1 MLEFFCPSS
10 FPISQKT
17 QRAASRGSPG
27 AQAQPH
33 TWRIDTSVSS
43 EGAQFT
49 VPLIMGLFFS
59 PTRKDLDYESSD
71 EIEQYAVPMEP
82 RPCQAAPAR
91 PRT

>member
-1 MLEFFCPSS
+1 M
-10 FPISQKT
+10 
-17 QRAASRGSPG
+17 
-27 AQAQPH
+27 
-33 TWRIDTSVSS
+33 
-43 EGAQFT
+43 
-49 VPLIMGLFFS
+49 PLIMGLFFS